1 MPKAKII
8 LAIVLILV
16 VAAVAFVAVG
26 QSGPG
31 KYDSFAQCLS
41 SSGVKM
47 YGAYWCPHCNNQ
59 KQLFGSSWKYMDY
72 VECSLPNRAGQ
83 TAVCREAGI
92 EAYPTWALPDGS
104 KMTGELSLQRLAQQS
119 GCELPAATG

>member
-47 YGAYWCPHCNNQ
+47 YGAYWCTHCANQ
-59 KQLFGSSWKYMDY
+59 KQLFGSSWKYVSY

-83 TAVCREAGI
+83 TAVCSEAGI
-92 EAYPTWALPDGS
+92 EAYPTWALLGGS
-104 KMTGELSLQRLAQQS
+104 KMEGELSLQQLAQRS
-119 GCELPAATG
+119 GCELG